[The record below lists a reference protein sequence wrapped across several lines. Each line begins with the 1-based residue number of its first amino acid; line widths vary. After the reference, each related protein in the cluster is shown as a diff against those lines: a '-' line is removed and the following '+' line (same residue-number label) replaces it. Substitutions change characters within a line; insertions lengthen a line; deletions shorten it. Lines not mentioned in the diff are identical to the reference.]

1 MVSESEPKGLKG
13 KERQE
18 ETSPEKSWAVPTNQA
33 WDPHQQERQKIL
45 KAQREQM
52 PTTERGTATQGYGL
66 LAQPWP
72 ECTSELGEQS

>member
-1 MVSESEPKGLKG
+1 M
-13 KERQE
+13 
-18 ETSPEKSWAVPTNQA
+18 PTNQA
-33 WDPHQQERQKIL
+33 WDPRQQERQKIL

-52 PTTERGTATQGYGL
+52 PTAESRMATQGYGL